1 MPSINVEG
9 RTQVGEFGNSVLRKI
24 FAPGTE

>member
-1 MPSINVEG
+1 MLSINVEG
-9 RTQVGEFGNSVLRKI
+9 RKQVAIFGNRVLRKI